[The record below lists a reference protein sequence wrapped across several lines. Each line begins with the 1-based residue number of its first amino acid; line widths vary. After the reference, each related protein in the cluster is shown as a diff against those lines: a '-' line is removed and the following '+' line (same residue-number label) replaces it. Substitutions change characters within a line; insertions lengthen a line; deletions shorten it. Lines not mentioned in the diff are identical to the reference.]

1 MAAPKPITVA
11 QYNGSK
17 PVKQL
22 DQSNTTFSIDES
34 GKRSWRY
41 RVRTKKVSY
50 DTNVKPSGNLQKDR
64 LKFAEWNALVAEGVH
79 PNKARK
85 PNSCPTFREVAE
97 DWLTNNLSG
106 FNNPKHRQQW
116 GNTLR
121 DYAYPT
127 LGDMP
132 VSEISTRDV
141 YNCLVDIWSTKSET
155 ASRVRQRIEKII
167 GAAIALEHAEFP
179 NPAVYKGNLEH
190 LLGKSKS
197 AEKQPSLDWRNIPA
211 LIDHLRTDPSKASL
225 CLQLICLTACRKT
238 EIRLARWDEI
248 NEAADQWVIPASRMK
263 MRQEHRIAITEQMK
277 ACLDQLRENH
287 LNGAFLF
294 PSPQDN
300 TKAFSDTVIDQ
311 KVRQCRQ
318 DLELAQHWV
327 IHGLRSSFKTWAGEV
342 HSSPREVTEA
352 CLAHAT
358 PGVEGRYFRGDFF
371 DKRKQLMNDWNAFC
385 FAGVKS

>member
-1 MAAPKPITVA
+1 MASPKPITVA

-17 PVKQL
+17 PMSQL
-22 DQSNTTFSIDES
+22 DQPNTTFIIDKTS
-34 GKRSWRY
+34 GRKMWRY
-41 RVRTKKVSY
+41 RVRTKRVTY
-50 DTNVKPSGNLQKDR
+50 DTNIRPSGNLQQDR
-64 LKFAEWNALVAEGVH
+64 ARFAEWNALVRQGIH
-79 PNKARK
+79 PNGINR
-85 PNSCPTFREVAE
+85 NSKCPTFREVAE
-97 DWLTNNLSG
+97 DWLEKNLSG
-106 FNNPKHRQQW
+106 FSNPKHRQQW
-116 GNTLR
+116 SNTLR

-127 LGDMP
+127 LGDMS
-132 VSEISTRDV
+132 VSEISTRDI
-141 YNCLVDIWSTKSET
+141 YDCLVDIWSTKSET
-155 ASRVRQRIEKII
+155 ASRVRQRIEKIM

-211 LIDHLRTDPSKASL
+211 LIDHLRTDHSKASL

-300 TKAFSDTVIDQ
+300 TKAFSDTVLDQ
-311 KVRQCRQ
+311 KVRQCR
-318 DLELAQHWV
+318 DELKFNQHWV
-327 IHGLRSSFKTWAGEV
+327 IHGFRSSFKTWAGEV
-342 HSSPREVTEA
+342 HSAPREVTEA

-358 PGVEGRYFRGDFF
+358 LGVEGRYFRGDFF
-371 DKRKQLMNDWNAFC
+371 DKRKELMNDWNSYC
-385 FAGVKS
+385 FEV

>member
-22 DQSNTTFSIDES
+22 DQSNTTFTIDES

-50 DTNVKPSGNLQKDR
+50 DTNVKPSGNLQQDR

-97 DWLTNNLSG
+97 DWLEKNLSG
-106 FNNPKHRQQW
+106 FSNPKHRQQW
-116 GNTLR
+116 SNTLR

-141 YNCLVDIWSTKSET
+141 YDCLEDIWSTKSET
-155 ASRVRQRIEKII
+155 ASRVRQRIEKIM
-167 GAAIALEHAEFP
+167 GAAIALEYAEFP

-197 AEKQPSLDWRNIPA
+197 AEKQPSLDWRNIPT
-211 LIDHLRTDPSKASL
+211 LIEHLRTDRSKASL

-238 EIRLARWDEI
+238 EIRLAQWGEI
-248 NEAADQWVIPASRMK
+248 NEATGQWVIPGSRMK
-263 MRQEHRIAITEQMK
+263 MRQEHRIALTDQMK
-277 ACLDQLRENH
+277 ACLEQLRENH
-287 LNGAFLF
+287 SNGAFLF
-294 PSPQDN
+294 PSPQDSN
-300 TKAFSDTVIDQ
+300 KAFSETVIDH
-311 KVRQCRQ
+311 KVRQCRN
-318 DLELAQHWV
+318 ELNFDQHWV
-327 IHGLRSSFKTWAGEV
+327 IHGFRSSFKTWAGEV
-342 HSSPREVTEA
+342 HSAPREVTEA

-371 DKRKQLMNDWNAFC
+371 DKRKELMNDWNDYC
-385 FAGVKS
+385 FSGSQ